1 MVKAGS
7 LAKVALLLGLVQ
19 VPLAPLY
26 AETFLTVEQAR
37 QALWADVPMV
47 PTDVVLSKAQMKAIA
62 KASNVRVNRSR
73 LKAWKTADGGWF
85 IIDQVVGK
93 HEMIDMAVA
102 LDTAGKVKGI
112 EVLTYRETYGGEVK
126 HPKWLAQFLGRGNEE
141 YLQLDKQI
149 KNISGAT
156 LSCRHITD
164 GVNRWTHTWDQVLRH
179 I

>member
-1 MVKAGS
+1 MRAGA
-7 LAKVALLLGLVQ
+7 LAKVAVLLGLVQ
-19 VPLAPLY
+19 APLAPLY

-37 QALWADVPMV
+37 QALWADVSMV
-47 PTDVVLSKAQMKAIA
+47 PINVELTKAQMKAIT
-62 KASNVRVNRSR
+62 KASNVRVSR
-73 LKAWKTADGGWF
+73 RRLNAWKTAEGGWF

-102 LDTAGKVKGI
+102 LDAAGKVVGL
-112 EVLTYRETYGGEVK
+112 EVLTYRETYGDEIK

-141 YLQLDKQI
+141 YLKLDQQI

-156 LSCRHITD
+156 LSCRHVTD
-164 GVNRWTHTWDQVLRH
+164 GVNRWVHTWDQVLRH